1 MKVNMYLHV
10 AGVTGES
17 TDAEHPQWIDV
28 QSFYWCAS
36 QGGNTGIGERVGRA
50 VFNDLIVRIVLDK
63 AAPAL
68 LRFCASARHV
78 NEVELSLCTINQD
91 VVECSRIVL
100 EDVLVSK
107 IDFVKETRND
117 AVYVTCGFRAAAVRH
132 HYWSPM
138 LQGVRGAESVA
149 GWDIRQNKAL

>member
-36 QGGNTGIGERVGRA
+36 QGGNTGIGERARRA

-68 LRFCASARHV
+68 LRFCASARRV

-107 IDFVKETRND
+107 IVLLKKPGTTR
-117 AVYVTCGFRAAAVRH
+117 Y
-132 HYWSPM
+132 M
-138 LQGVRGAESVA
+138 
-149 GWDIRQNKAL
+149 